1 MNINDFINDRLKM
14 LLESGIDSSVFE
26 IKLLLAHILGI
37 EPKNI
42 SPNMEITEH
51 QAALLD
57 DMLKERCNHRPID
70 KIIGKKG
77 FYKYDFA
84 VSDDVLSPR
93 YDTEILVEKA
103 IELLAPSQNANILE
117 LGVGSGCII
126 LSVLADLP
134 FVSGVGIDVSDAAL
148 AITDLNAENLKIEP
162 ERLNLLKASW
172 FYEDIIEKLSDYAPF
187 DMVVSNPPY
196 IATSEIDKLDIEVK
210 DFDPLI
216 ALDGGADGLKDY
228 NRILQ
233 VSEKLLKPNGIII
246 LEAGDGQQLRQI
258 KQMAEGFKMQC
269 LKILKDLNNI
279 DRCIILKK

>member
-14 LLESGIDSSVFE
+14 LLQSGIDSSVFE

-42 SPNMEITEH
+42 SPNIEITEH

-93 YDTEILVEKA
+93 YDTEILVEKT

-148 AITDLNAENLKIEP
+148 AITDINAENLKIEP
-162 ERLNLLKASW
+162 KRLNLLKASW
-172 FYEDIIEKLSDYAPF
+172 FDEDIIEKLSDYAPF

-196 IATSEIDKLDIEVK
+196 IATSEIDKLDTEVK

-216 ALDGGADGLKDY
+216 ALDGGTDGLKDY

-258 KQMAEGFKMQC
+258 KQMAEGYKMQC

>member
-14 LLESGIDSSVFE
+14 LLESGVDSSVFE

-42 SPNMEITEH
+42 SPNIEITEH

-93 YDTEILVEKA
+93 YDTEILVEKT

-148 AITDLNAENLKIEP
+148 AITDINAENLKIEP

-172 FYEDIIEKLSDYAPF
+172 FDEDIIEKLSDYAPF

-196 IATSEIDKLDIEVK
+196 IATSEIDKLDTEVK

-216 ALDGGADGLKDY
+216 ALDGGTDGLKDY

-258 KQMAEGFKMQC
+258 KQMAEGYKMQC

>member
-37 EPKNI
+37 EPRDI
-42 SPNMEITEH
+42 SPNTEINERQT
-51 QAALLD
+51 ALLD
-57 DMLKERCNHRPID
+57 DMLKERLSHRPID
-70 KIIGKKG
+70 KIIGKKC

-103 IELLAPSQNANILE
+103 IESLKQSQKANILE
-117 LGVGSGCII
+117 FGVGSGCII

-134 FVSGVGIDVSDAAL
+134 YVTGVGVDISESAL
-148 AITDLNAENLKIEP
+148 AIADLNAENLEIEP

-172 FYEDIIEKLSDYAPF
+172 FDEDIIEKLNNYAPF
-187 DMVVSNPPY
+187 DMVISNPPY
-196 IATSEIDKLDIEVK
+196 IASAEIDKLDPEVK

-216 ALDGGADGLKDY
+216 ALDGGIDGLKDY
-228 NRILQ
+228 NRILYL
-233 VSEKLLKPNGIII
+233 SKELLKPDGMII
-246 LEAGDGQQLRQI
+246 LEAGDGLQLRQI
-258 KQMAEGFKMQC
+258 EQMAYNYKIQC
-269 LKILKDLNNI
+269 LNILKDLNNI

>member
-14 LLESGIDSSVFE
+14 LLKSGIDSSVFE

-42 SPNMEITEH
+42 SPNIEITEH

-93 YDTEILVEKA
+93 YDTEILVEKT

-148 AITDLNAENLKIEP
+148 AITDINAENLKIEP
-162 ERLNLLKASW
+162 KRLNLLKASW
-172 FYEDIIEKLSDYAPF
+172 FDEDIIEKLSDYAPF

-196 IATSEIDKLDIEVK
+196 IATSEIDKLDTEVK

-216 ALDGGADGLKDY
+216 ALDGGTDGLKDY

-258 KQMAEGFKMQC
+258 KQMAEGYKMQC

>member
-14 LLESGIDSSVFE
+14 LLQSGIDSSVFE

-42 SPNMEITEH
+42 SPNIEITEH

-57 DMLKERCNHRPID
+57 DMLKERCTHRPID

-93 YDTEILVEKA
+93 YDTEILVEKT

-148 AITDLNAENLKIEP
+148 AITDINAENLKIEP
-162 ERLNLLKASW
+162 KRLNLLKASW
-172 FYEDIIEKLSDYAPF
+172 FDEDIIEKLSDYAPF

-196 IATSEIDKLDIEVK
+196 IATSEIDKLDTEVK

-216 ALDGGADGLKDY
+216 ALDGGTDGLKDY

-258 KQMAEGFKMQC
+258 KQMAEGYKMQC

>member
-1 MNINDFINDRLKM
+1 MNINDFINDKLKM

-42 SPNMEITEH
+42 SPNIEITEH
-51 QAALLD
+51 QASLLD

-93 YDTEILVEKA
+93 YDTEILVERA

-172 FYEDIIEKLSDYAPF
+172 FDEDIIEKLSDYAPF
-187 DMVVSNPPY
+187 NMVVSNPPY
-196 IATSEIDKLDIEVK
+196 IATSEIDKLDTEVK

-258 KQMAEGFKMQC
+258 KQMAEGYKMQC